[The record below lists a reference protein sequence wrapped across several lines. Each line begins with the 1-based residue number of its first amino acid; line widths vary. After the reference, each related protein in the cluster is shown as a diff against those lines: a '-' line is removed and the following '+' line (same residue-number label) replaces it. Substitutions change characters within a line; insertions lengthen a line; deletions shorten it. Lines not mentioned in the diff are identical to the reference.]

1 MKKVILNA
9 RELDGMRGVHEAF
22 REALE
27 LPDYY
32 GYNLD
37 ALYDC
42 LTDAGEE
49 ITVEIPDPLGLSR
62 ELGKR
67 YGRLMAV
74 LEDAAEENPRLRVI
88 KGEKED

>member
-1 MKKVILNA
+1 MKTVILDA
-9 RELDGMRGVHEAF
+9 AKLDGMRGVHEIF
-22 REALE
+22 RDTLGF
-27 LPDYY
+27 PDYY

-42 LTDAGEE
+42 LTDLQEE
-49 ITVEIPDPLGLSR
+49 TEIVIPDPLALSR

-74 LEDAAEENPRLRVI
+74 LCDAA
-88 KGEKED
+88 

>member
-1 MKKVILNA
+1 MKTVILDA
-9 RELDGMRGVHEAF
+9 AKLDGMRGVHEIF
-22 REALE
+22 RDTLGF
-27 LPDYY
+27 PDYY

-42 LTDAGEE
+42 LTDLQEE
-49 ITVEIPDPLGLSR
+49 TEIVIPDPLALSR

-74 LEDAAEENPRLRVI
+74 L
-88 KGEKED
+88 

>member
-1 MKKVILNA
+1 MKTVVLDAVK
-9 RELDGMRGVHEAF
+9 LDGMRGVHEIF
-22 REALE
+22 RDALGF
-27 LPDYY
+27 PDYY

-42 LTDAGEE
+42 LTDLQEE
-49 ITVEIPDPLGLSR
+49 TEIVIPDPLALSR

-74 LEDAAEENPRLRVI
+74 LQDAAEENPAITVR
-88 KGEKED
+88 KE